1 MKAVMTLQCA
11 LTFNPRVMSYDAHS
25 ETPAD
30 VVIERFYRHFGA
42 SLLDSCVFSLAVIRK
57 GKLEE
62 SMMFF
67 NYEELEQGLIKNVHG
82 GREIAISEHWTA
94 IQ

>member
-1 MKAVMTLQCA
+1 
-11 LTFNPRVMSYDAHS
+11 MSYDANH
-25 ETPAD
+25 ETPAY

-42 SLLDSCVFSLAVIRK
+42 DVLDSCVFSLAVIRE

-82 GREIAISEHWTA
+82 GREISLGEHWTA
-94 IQ
+94 TQ